1 MADTVDDLAGYDLKL
16 AMPVLA
22 KALIT
27 DGKAKTVKEA
37 EHLIQAAK
45 ARAKLA
51 ELSQAADKVR
61 EKIRKAE
68 AAKKKLEA
76 SRKGKQSRADYNRY
90 RILIGVAVLEAS
102 KHEEKIGPWL
112 TKALGKYIVKDKD
125 RAFLGLPPKIEASE
139 RAASAPAH
147 VPAQEPESASAGP
160 LVYFGFTYPKGERF
174 AAYMPDF
181 RKIGKLGEEA
191 TVETAKKN
199 MGERAREHAATLP
212 TLPPPS
218 NKTDARRA
226 AAADLASLFGGT
238 APELTAFEVEI
249 PR

>member
-1 MADTVDDLAGYDLKL
+1 MAETADDLAGYDLKL

-22 KALIT
+22 KALVT

-125 RAFLGLPPKIEASE
+125 RAFLGLPPKIEAPE
-139 RAASAPAH
+139 RAASAPAP

-160 LVYFGFTYPKGERF
+160 LVYFGFIYPKGDRF

-181 RKIGKLGEEA
+181 RGIGNLGTEA
-191 TVETAKKN
+191 TAEAAKKN
-199 MGERAREHAATLP
+199 MSDKAREHAATLP
-212 TLPPPS
+212 TLPPS
-218 NKTDARRA
+218 SGEKDARRA
-226 AAADLASLFGGT
+226 TAAELAPLFGGT